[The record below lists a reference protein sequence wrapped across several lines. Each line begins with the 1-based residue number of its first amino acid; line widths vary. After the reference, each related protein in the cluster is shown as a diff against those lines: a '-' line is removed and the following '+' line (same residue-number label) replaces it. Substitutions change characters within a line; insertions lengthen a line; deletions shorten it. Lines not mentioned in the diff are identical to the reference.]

1 MSLLRLTSRALRPA
15 AARARPVPRGV
26 RALATTPSTDDAAKP
41 AAQDAATPAPAAA
54 APAAA
59 AAAAAPKIAKPD
71 EEPDAADDKPLFS
84 PVKRVLYSGLFLAAI
99 GVTGTIYHAAHDD
112 TFRGSLKQSVPFLP
126 WDWLAYETQVVESTV
141 SHMVEEAEHV
151 VEHMVEEAEH
161 IVEHMVEEAE
171 HIVEEVEHMAED
183 VVKEAKKEMWHVAE
197 ESVSPAPSPKPA
209 KRSSS
214 RAIKSAPA
222 PAAAEAIAAPAP
234 TPAVAVVPVVP
245 VVAAAA
251 PAPRS
256 LSAEID
262 AAVARAET
270 DTSAAPAD
278 PAKRPLGRSKAI
290 DSLQHSLNRL
300 NAIFSA
306 LAQTA
311 PEVRPSVNKIKDVL
325 RSAEQDL
332 DVITT
337 QLDALTDEQN
347 VLAAALLEQQ
357 AAEFAASLEKHEA
370 HLRAQFAAREAALV
384 DEANRSVEAV
394 SAKATTDLHQHE
406 AQWAAQT
413 QAMLQQQATELEAT
427 WRRQVQDKLDHER
440 NGRLARLDHL
450 HLKLKYLEKMC
461 KINTEKLHKSY
472 HIHSMYSAL
481 QALQT
486 TLFEDRTG
494 TAPRTPF
501 KSQWDL
507 LYKLSLNDPLVTAVL
522 DSVSEEAQTQGIA
535 SFPELHVRFTQAVA
549 PEVRHAAML
558 PTREQSVTHSLVSL
572 LTSVLPA
579 RENGDSL
586 LAIPQAR
593 ATDVPPVG
601 FVSYSLSRALSALL
615 IPKAPGLYKENDM
628 ESVLARV
635 EYHLQREDLDAAT
648 RELNALTGWP
658 KRLVQGWLK
667 EARRYLEVKMA
678 MDVLQTQVGL
688 QSLGAV

>member
-1 MSLLRLTSRALRPA
+1 MTLLRLTSRALRPA
-15 AARARPVPRGV
+15 AAHARPVLRGV

-41 AAQDAATPAPAAA
+41 AAQDAATPASAAPP

-59 AAAAAPKIAKPD
+59 ATPKIAKPD
-71 EEPDAADDKPLFS
+71 EEPDVDDDKPLIS

-161 IVEHMVEEAE
+161 MVEHMVEEAE

-197 ESVSPAPSPKPA
+197 ESVSPSPSPKPA

-214 RAIKSAPA
+214 RAPKPAPV

-234 TPAVAVVPVVP
+234 TPAVAVVPVVA
-245 VVAAAA
+245 VSAAA

-270 DTSAAPAD
+270 DTPAAPAD

-311 PEVRPSVNKIKDVL
+311 PE
-325 RSAEQDL
+325 
-332 DVITT
+332 
-337 QLDALTDEQN
+337 
-347 VLAAALLEQQ
+347 Q

-370 HLRAQFAAREAALV
+370 HLRTQFAAREAALV
-384 DEANRSVEAV
+384 DEANRS
-394 SAKATTDLHQHE
+394 
-406 AQWAAQT
+406 
-413 QAMLQQQATELEAT
+413 
-427 WRRQVQDKLDHER
+427 
-440 NGRLARLDHL
+440 
-450 HLKLKYLEKMC
+450 
-461 KINTEKLHKSY
+461 
-472 HIHSMYSAL
+472 
-481 QALQT
+481 
-486 TLFEDRTG
+486 
-494 TAPRTPF
+494 
-501 KSQWDL
+501 
-507 LYKLSLNDPLVTAVL
+507 
-522 DSVSEEAQTQGIA
+522 
-535 SFPELHVRFTQAVA
+535 
-549 PEVRHAAML
+549 
-558 PTREQSVTHSLVSL
+558 
-572 LTSVLPA
+572 
-579 RENGDSL
+579 NGDSL

>member
-15 AARARPVPRGV
+15 AAHARTVPRGV

-41 AAQDAATPAPAAA
+41 AQDAATPAPVSAAA
-54 APAAA
+54 SAAA
-59 AAAAAPKIAKPD
+59 AASAPKIAKPD
-71 EEPDAADDKPLFS
+71 EEPEVDDGKPLFS
-84 PVKRVLYSGLFLAAI
+84 PMKRVLYSGLFLAAI

-141 SHMVEEAEHV
+141 THIVEEAEHV

-161 IVEHMVEEAE
+161 IVEHMVEEAG
-171 HIVEEVEHMAED
+171 HVVEEVEHMAED

-197 ESVSPAPSPKPA
+197 ESVSPAPSAKPA

-214 RAIKSAPA
+214 RALKPA
-222 PAAAEAIAAPAP
+222 SAAAETVAAPAP
-234 TPAVAVVPVVP
+234 TPAVAAVPVAP
-245 VVAAAA
+245 VAIVAV

-270 DTSAAPAD
+270 DTPAAAAD

-357 AAEFAASLEKHEA
+357 ATEFAATLEQQEA
-370 HLRAQFAAREAALV
+370 NLRVQFAAREAALV
-384 DEANRSVEAV
+384 DEANRSVDAV
-394 SAKATTDLHQHE
+394 SAKAATDLHQHE

-558 PTREQSVTHSLVSL
+558 PAREQSVTHSLVSL

-586 LAIPQAR
+586 LAISQVR

-601 FVSYSLSRALSALL
+601 FVSYTLSRALSALL

-628 ESVLARV
+628 ESILARV